1 MRVRRTGAKKGES
14 VTWYVQAEGEEKE
27 LIRQGFWEE
36 QAPNKKYIYV
46 LQWGFDS
53 KSDAEAAME
62 RLEPRVEELL
72 AKFNV
77 GNDDSSVERSVERE
91 IVLEEVASTVESLQA
106 TSKKLQDVAEQLYD
120 VRLNQLVAT
129 MKSDVGI
136 LTRALEELFPGE

>member
-1 MRVRRTGAKKGES
+1 
-14 VTWYVQAEGEEKE
+14 
-27 LIRQGFWEE
+27 
-36 QAPNKKYIYV
+36 
-46 LQWGFDS
+46 
-53 KSDAEAAME
+53 ME